1 MRFPFQNVLGPCN
14 MYSLAKALRNP
25 CLVSLVPTWD
35 RILTTSKGAVRV
47 LLVTPAAVVQAKV
60 WK

>member
-1 MRFPFQNVLGPCN
+1 MTFPFQSVVRPCD
-14 MYSLAKALRNP
+14 MAKALRN
-25 CLVSLVPTWD
+25 LSFVSLVPTWD
-35 RILTTSKGAVRV
+35 KILTTSKGAVRV